1 MFMKILPLYKNVPI
15 HNNLYSKRFI
25 FIPHSTGTGKLV
37 RGRLKG
43 NKIEIAFNCKKKSYM
58 KTEKIRLF
66 LNLCTVV
73 KNPSCQPYIHSI
85 HNKL

>member
-1 MFMKILPLYKNVPI
+1 MFLFTIIYILRDSILFHTALVQ
-15 HNNLYSKRFI
+15 
-25 FIPHSTGTGKLV
+25 TGKLV

-66 LNLCTVV
+66 
-73 KNPSCQPYIHSI
+73 
-85 HNKL
+85 

>member
-43 NKIEIAFNCKKKSYM
+43 NKIEIAFNCKKKIVH
-58 KTEKIRLF
+58 E
-66 LNLCTVV
+66 N
-73 KNPSCQPYIHSI
+73 
-85 HNKL
+85 